1 VPLKIGRGA
10 SAPPFL
16 VMDVIAAANARQA
29 ALPLGAPHVIRME
42 VGQPGTGAPAG
53 AVAAAQSALRSGHPL
68 GYTEA
73 FGLRSLRHRI
83 AAHAVDWYGLNLP
96 IERIAVTVGA
106 SGAFPL
112 AFLAAFD
119 PGDRIALTAPFY
131 PPYVNILT
139 ALGMIPVILEAG
151 PETRFQPTVEMLQR
165 LDPPPDGLIVASP
178 CNPAGTMLHHDE
190 LAAIA
195 VWCDHNGVRLIS
207 DEIYHGLNY
216 DSPIAS
222 AAQYSDSA
230 VVENRATS
238 AWLESPSD
246 PQADEIARKNKLE
259 RFQSWWKRSSVSKP
273 GPVAPSRNPIVT
285 AAAFSRS
292 AIVINSFSKYFG
304 MTGWRI
310 GWMVLPEDLMR
321 PVERLTQNLFISA
334 PHISQVAAE
343 ASFDCHDELQRNVQ
357 RYRRSRDHLLA
368 TLPEAGFQKLSP
380 AEGAFYLW
388 ADVSDRTN
396 DSAAFCARMLQE
408 VGVAVSPGVDFD
420 RARGNRFLR
429 FSYCGPEEDM
439 AAAAERLKSW
449 R

>member
-1 VPLKIGRGA
+1 MVLKIGRGA
-10 SAPPFL
+10 SAPPFI

-29 ALPLGAPHVIRME
+29 ELAPGAPHIVRME

-53 AVAAAQSALRSGHPL
+53 AVAAAGAALRSGHPL

-83 AAHAVDWYGLNLP
+83 AAHAKDWYGIEPP

-119 PGDRIALTAPFY
+119 PGDRIAMAAPFY

-139 ALGMIPVILEAG
+139 ALGMVPVIMEAG
-151 PETRFQPTVEMLQR
+151 PETRFQPSIAMLEA
-165 LDPPPDGLIVASP
+165 LDPRPDGLIVASP
-178 CNPAGTMLHHDE
+178 CNPAGTMLHRDE

-195 VWCDHNGVRLIS
+195 VWCDRNGVRLIS

-216 DSPIAS
+216 DSPVAS
-222 AAQYSDSA
+222 AAEFSDSA
-230 VVENRATS
+230 VV
-238 AWLESPSD
+238 
-246 PQADEIARKNKLE
+246 
-259 RFQSWWKRSSVSKP
+259 V
-273 GPVAPSRNPIVT
+273 
-285 AAAFSRS
+285 
-292 AIVINSFSKYFG
+292 NSFSKYFS

-310 GWMVLPEDLMR
+310 GWMVLPPDLAR
-321 PVERLTQNLFISA
+321 PVECLAQNLFISA
-334 PHISQVAAE
+334 PYIAQVAAE
-343 ASFDCHDELQRNVQ
+343 AAFDCQDELRGNIA

-368 TLPEAGFQKLSP
+368 ALPKAGFARLSP
-380 AEGAFYLW
+380 AEGAFYLF
-388 ADVSDRTN
+388 ADIGDRST
-396 DSAAFCARMLQE
+396 DSVAFCERMLRE
-408 VGVAVSPGVDFD
+408 AGVAVSPGVDFD
-420 RARGNRFLR
+420 RGRGNRFVR

-439 AAAAERLKSW
+439 RAAAERLSRW